1 MFNSDPGTIYL
12 FQRNSVL
19 KRQEGPQRA
28 YVFIFIWPP
37 DVQHLVFSFFV
48 SLYQEQNT
56 FQQTIKVVK
65 IINMSQPS
73 VFISSFSSLTFDRCL
88 EKEIFQ
94 SPDIFVKN
102 KEAY

>member
-1 MFNSDPGTIYL
+1 MDYISFPKKQCLKKARGPTKGICLYFYL
-12 FQRNSVL
+12 ASRCPAFGVL
-19 KRQEGPQRA
+19 
-28 YVFIFIWPP
+28 
-37 DVQHLVFSFFV
+37 FFV
-48 SLYQEQNT
+48 SLYQEQDT

-65 IINMSQPS
+65 INMSQPS

-94 SPDIFVKN
+94 SPDVFVKN